1 MKRYQGMLLGMLVA
15 ASASYAASDKALSI
29 EEIVCFSDSAAGME
43 AAQAAARLLSDRG
56 QGRYYSKSFVV
67 TEREDKDSNRFL
79 ILILSPDG
87 DKAFDTTR
95 QGFDDSLLALLQKM
109 KNFCGDTKI
118 SVILQRPDKS
128 NMMEAY
134 FDDKGAGAL
143 KGLSAPPKPPPA
155 ARSPSPHPLAASP
168 VPVVGAR
175 APKNSAPKK

>member
-1 MKRYQGMLLGMLVA
+1 MKRYQGMLLGMVVA
-15 ASASYAASDKALSI
+15 ASAACAASDKALPI
-29 EEIVCFSDSAAGME
+29 GEIMCFSDSAVGTE
-43 AAQAAARLLSDRG
+43 AAQAAVRLLSDRG

-87 DKAFDTTR
+87 DKAFDKAR
-95 QGFDDSLLALLQKM
+95 QEFDDALLALLQKM
-109 KNFCGDTKI
+109 KNYCGDTKV

-143 KGLSAPPKPPPA
+143 KGLSAPPKPPFA
-155 ARSPSPHPLAASP
+155 AISPSPRPPATSP
-168 VPVVGAR
+168 VHLGVR
-175 APKNSAPKK
+175 A